1 MDYLSIIKKR
11 FKFLKKYGFIIKKY
25 SNGVDVEIH
34 YIHLDNVIE
43 IYRTLCVGDLEYRY
57 LNVDELLKTSHYA
70 VDIIIQKHQARKH
83 IFDWKDLFD
92 DVELLTLNRNI
103 EATNSDGEKISIF
116 ADFIERNVKKVI
128 N

>member
-1 MDYLSIIKKR
+1 M
-11 FKFLKKYGFIIKKY
+11 
-25 SNGVDVEIH
+25 DVEIH
-34 YIHLDNVIE
+34 SIHLDNVIE